1 MICQSHFDEAAPLPN
16 RDLLPDTTGGPVTR
30 TKLDPVQYAAPF
42 CSCFN
47 PNPQD
52 VAEKPQDKIEKREK
66 EGGREREREG

>member
-1 MICQSHFDEAAPLPN
+1 MSVLLIHFDEAAPLPN

-52 VAEKPQDKIEKREK
+52 VAERNHRIR
-66 EGGREREREG
+66 

>member
-1 MICQSHFDEAAPLPN
+1 MSVLLIHFDEAAPLPN

-30 TKLDPVQYAAPF
+30 TKLDPVQYTAPF

-52 VAEKPQDKIEKREK
+52 VAE
-66 EGGREREREG
+66 G